1 MSVLRTCS
9 QTFLGTTVRCA
20 SPMLRRQSPNN
31 LRRACLPV
39 PLSRAHERLAC
50 PCDASPMTPETYSS
64 PSCPALVCH
73 AHAFDAYSETF
84 HTIRDVLSRSRSH
97 YTAAGP
103 AGSCS
108 SHALGRRR
116 PRVGA
121 EHYAR
126 GHSECGIID
135 GVHLY
140 PVTHIVT
147 GLQQR
152 FAMLGD
158 EHRLAA
164 MTQLLA
170 FSRRQG
176 ETINGGLA
184 RYEVV
189 CRRAAREGH
198 FVMSWAGCA
207 LQLLRA
213 RNMSSQQMIQFLQPF
228 QGRLPQGEAAFH
240 SVQCSYAP
248 HWAHLGARSKQSW
261 SAITREPTGTAWEYH
276 ADIPRGYLQT
286 TDKTPAG
293 GTFLWADAPASGPGW
308 GSWSPDI
315 TTGGSD
321 GWGDSVDQSVFP
333 GFRQDNGES
342 SDPTSSATSS
352 DSGTE
357 FIDMTDLQP
366 VTYEQA
372 SEHVFWQYRTHRR
385 RWTRLTAKP
394 ARRFRRHV
402 RYFVK
407 RRGKGRRFR
416 SGFGFGGH
424 RGRRS
429 YVVTQDDI
437 RAYLGDRG
445 KGSGLGNGK
454 RHGRLRNPRGR
465 DGQVMTFRICNSEAY
480 FGAKC
485 PHGQGGGRGSGSS
498 GMPSATFRV
507 PGAAGVDLE
516 RSWKDHWQHSSAI
529 LVPCQMTRLTW
540 SPRARARSCH
550 QILGRGAG

>member
-1 MSVLRTCS
+1 M
-9 QTFLGTTVRCA
+9 RCA

-39 PLSRAHERLAC
+39 PLSRAHERLAR

-240 SVQCSYAP
+240 VVSAHMRRIGHILEHAP
-248 HWAHLGARSKQSW
+248 NNLGQLLHGNQQARLGNTMPTSLVGTCRLR
-261 SAITREPTGTAWEYH
+261 TRRRRVGPS
-276 ADIPRGYLQT
+276 
-286 TDKTPAG
+286 
-293 GTFLWADAPASGPGW
+293 SGPMRQ
-308 GSWSPDI
+308 PQ
-315 TTGGSD
+315 
-321 GWGDSVDQSVFP
+321 DQV
-333 GFRQDNGES
+333 GAVGH
-342 SDPTSSATSS
+342 PTSPPEEVTAGETQWTRVSFP
-352 DSGTE
+352 DSGR
-357 FIDMTDLQP
+357 IMGRALIQP
-366 VTYEQA
+366 VQRPRQTA
-372 SEHVFWQYRTHRR
+372 APSS
-385 RWTRLTAKP
+385 LT
-394 ARRFRRHV
+394 
-402 RYFVK
+402 
-407 RRGKGRRFR
+407 
-416 SGFGFGGH
+416 
-424 RGRRS
+424 
-429 YVVTQDDI
+429 
-437 RAYLGDRG
+437 
-445 KGSGLGNGK
+445 
-454 RHGRLRNPRGR
+454 
-465 DGQVMTFRICNSEAY
+465 
-480 FGAKC
+480 
-485 PHGQGGGRGSGSS
+485 
-498 GMPSATFRV
+498 
-507 PGAAGVDLE
+507 
-516 RSWKDHWQHSSAI
+516 
-529 LVPCQMTRLTW
+529 
-540 SPRARARSCH
+540 
-550 QILGRGAG
+550 